1 MTAVQQY
8 RSTFL
13 AQPRRRIVLEGEDGG
28 DGEPKVAITMGASSC
43 RACGAVGAA
52 SECFS
57 EILAWPTSSRVWV
70 EDREGDREGQSR
82 GRTSYP
88 VHYQFQGAGSHSMSH
103 ATMAEEGILVGIGKY
118 EQKQCR
124 TLSPLVSCKPRCV

>member
-28 DGEPKVAITMGASSC
+28 DGEPKVAITMGASSS

-57 EILAWPTSSRVWV
+57 EILVWLTSSRVWV
-70 EDREGDREGQSR
+70 KDREGIEKGKVAEGRVIRCTTSFRVQA
-82 GRTSYP
+82 RTAC
-88 VHYQFQGAGSHSMSH
+88 H
-103 ATMAEEGILVGIGKY
+103 TRLW
-118 EQKQCR
+118 QKKGC
-124 TLSPLVSCKPRCV
+124 